1 MTAKELI
8 LQVLDLSEIARKKGN
23 HEAYVK
29 CMELIA
35 DIAYHEAERQFGIV
49 DEEEI

>member
-8 LQVLDLSEIARKKGN
+8 LKILDLAEVAQKQNNRIAYR
-23 HEAYVK
+23 K

-35 DIAYHEAERQFGIV
+35 DIAYQEAEKHFT
-49 DEEEI
+49 EEA